1 MLSKLSVKKPYTV
14 IVGIILAIV
23 LGYISFQRMS
33 TDLLPSMNLP
43 YVVVYTPYTGATPEL
58 VETEVTRPMESAF
71 ATLTDIKKLTSQS
84 RDNVSVVIMQFNDGA
99 NMDTALIE
107 ISSRLDQLK
116 GTWADDVGAPVA
128 MKLNPDMLPVAILSV
143 SRSDMDIMELSDY
156 VNDELVPGFEALN
169 GVASATASGV
179 IEQEIDVTIEQSRID
194 VVNSAVLRDIDAKL
208 ADVEAELNEAQAKI
222 SDGKRQLARGRE
234 EAEAQLA
241 AAEAQIA
248 AGEAQIG
255 PAVQELTGKREE
267 LATQRT
273 ALNQNV
279 IAMEA
284 AMGMT
289 DEQKAQVQTTAAQL
303 AEMKQQKT
311 QLEALMAAAQAGSDT
326 PEETLAAQRQDAVT
340 QRDGLIAQRDSL
352 KAYIDDL
359 NTLDADAL
367 NAEIS
372 RLSGEIAE
380 SEALLAAQQEALG
393 EAETRRDALKTRVD
407 ELTAR
412 MTADNTDAPSP
423 SPETSP
429 SVEPSES
436 PEASPSVEP
445 SESPE
450 ASPSVEPSE
459 SPEASLSVEP
469 SESPEASPS
478 ADSEA
483 SAGPETSPEA
493 VPGNEDSVTPE
504 NMPAPSDEADAGE
517 PSHEETPAKGES
529 GSSDET
535 PADGESGSSDE
546 TLANGEGGSTDEP
559 PADGESGSSD
569 ETPADGESGSTD
581 ESAANGESG
590 SSDESAADGEGGS
603 TEESSADGENSSS
616 DESAADAENASSDE
630 SANDTDDGSA
640 RESDDSD
647 PSHESSSND
656 SGSSDES
663 ASGGDDPSG
672 ADGSGSDGSARAAW
686 NRALAEGDESPE
698 ALKAQLE
705 DAAAQLAE
713 AEAEVARRSAE
724 VEETRKALDAL
735 REQLSEKQSALEAV
749 SGAGGDMSSRLQ
761 EAEAEIAALDGRIA
775 ALDQEIADYDTKIA
789 ATQVDTTQLQEQVT
803 ALDQQIQS
811 IQSTGVEEMAALLE
825 DDEGLAGKYTEA
837 RNGLAEMNAGIT
849 QMDAYLE
856 KLNSNIIPGGM
867 IPGMDEDTDLT
878 AARAAL
884 NAGAEEMEAALS
896 AAESMLNKAQ
906 REIGKARKEFMEKRD
921 EAYEDAGID
930 GIITVET
937 VARILGAQN
946 MGMPAGY
953 VKKTDG
959 DNVLVRVGNKFGSV
973 DEMKRLKLFSLD
985 LDTIDNV
992 YLMDVADVKLAD
1004 DREDV
1009 FTKLDGKDGV
1019 LLSLEKQSTYST
1031 ADVAKTVINYAKQL
1045 QQEHPELQIV
1055 DLMNQGEYI
1064 EIVVQ
1069 SVLNNLLSGG
1079 GLAILVLLLFLLDL
1093 RPTLTVAFS
1102 IPISVVIAFVAMY
1115 FSGITLNV
1123 LSLSGLSLGIG
1134 MLVDNSIVSIENIY
1148 RLHDEEG
1155 YPLLRACVEGV
1166 RSVSGALASSTLTTI
1181 CVFLPIVFV
1190 KGMARDLFAD
1200 MGLTI
1205 AYSLLASLMVA
1216 MTVVPMMSSFL
1227 MRHSKPRRHSV
1238 FSKFQAAYGAML
1250 RGALRFKP
1258 LVLLAAV
1265 ALLAFSGMQVTK
1277 MGISFMPEV
1286 NSRQMSADLQ
1296 PSKKLSTAE
1305 QKAQAAE
1312 ILGEMMELPGIKS
1325 IGLMDAGSRS
1335 VLASGDGYSYY
1346 IIVDETAGVRN
1357 VDLARQIEA
1366 IGERHNADLT
1376 AQASTMDISMMTGD
1390 GISAEITGD
1399 DIDTLQKIAKDIA
1412 AIAEATEGT
1421 RDVSD
1426 GLEEAM
1432 PEVRIEVDKAK
1443 ATEESLTVGQV
1454 YQFIAQKLLEK
1465 TEISKVTLDGRE
1477 MSIQLID
1484 GRNRDIRPAMIQD
1497 LEIEV
1502 EKEDEDVFV
1511 RIGDIAKISD
1521 ATSLATIGRS
1531 SQRRMVA
1538 VSFSIAEGYSANH
1551 VSDAFAEKL
1560 KEYQLPDGYHVE
1572 LTGENE
1578 TVMGIMEDLMF
1589 LIAVA
1594 VLLIFLIMVAQFQSF
1609 KSPIIVMFTIPL
1621 AFTGGLIALLLTH
1634 MDLSIVAMLGFL
1646 VLSGVVVNNGI
1657 VFIDCVNQLRI
1668 EGMEKRAALVEAGRQ
1683 RLRPILMTAMTT
1695 ILGMSTM
1702 ALGRGTGAEMMQ
1714 PMAVVS
1720 IGGLSYATLMTLFV
1734 VPVLYDLFN
1743 GREMKAREIQMIREA
1758 AGMNGD
1764 EVLDDRP
1771 APAAREDAPA
1781 SPRPRPAPAGPRA
1794 KAAPEPP
1801 VPVFAPP
1808 PSAPRKPP
1816 TPSPASKPA
1825 RLTFRLEPPAPPET
1839 KPGPPKKQTT

>member
-14 IVGIILAIV
+14 IVGIILALV
-23 LGYISFQRMS
+23 LGCISFQRMS

-116 GTWADDVGAPVA
+116 GTWDDDVGAPVA

-208 ADVEAELNEAQAKI
+208 ADVEAELNKAQAQI

-241 AAEAQIA
+241 AAEAQLA
-248 AGEAQIG
+248 QGEAAIA
-255 PAVQELTGKREE
+255 PAVQELTTQKET
-267 LATQRT
+267 LTTQRAELT
-273 ALNQNV
+273 QGIA
-279 IAMEA
+279 AMEA
-284 AMGMT
+284 AMNMT
-289 DEQKAQVQTTAAQL
+289 DEEKAQVQTTAAQL
-303 AEMKQQKT
+303 AELKQQKT
-311 QLEALMAAAQAGSDT
+311 ALEAMMAAAADDT
-326 PEETLAAQRQDAVT
+326 PDETLTAQRQDAVN
-340 QRDGLIAQRDSL
+340 QRDGLIAQRDALKTYISDLSLMDADSL
-352 KAYIDDL
+352 KADIDRI
-359 NTLDADAL
+359 N
-367 NAEIS
+367 
-372 RLSGEIAE
+372 GEIAE
-380 SEALLAAQQEALG
+380 NEALLETQQAALREAT
-393 EAETRRDALKTRVD
+393 EKRDDLKSQLD
-407 ELTAR
+407 ALTAR
-412 MTADNTDAPSP
+412 AAALSGDENPENSADGGSADAPSA
-423 SPETSP
+423 
-429 SVEPSES
+429 S
-436 PEASPSVEP
+436 PEASPSVET
-445 SESPE
+445 E
-450 ASPSVEPSE
+450 ASPAADTED
-459 SPEASLSVEP
+459 SPAADTET
-469 SESPEASPS
+469 SPADDAPAEASPTDETGNTPAGDIDNPAQENPVS
-478 ADSEA
+478 DSD
-483 SAGPETSPEA
+483 SPAQES
-493 VPGNEDSVTPE
+493 PSSEDDSSSQE
-504 NMPAPSDEADAGE
+504 SAPSDGDSPSQESAPSDGDSPSQESASSDGDSPSQE
-517 PSHEETPAKGES
+517 SASSDGDSSSHESALSDGDSPSHESAPSDGD
-529 GSSDET
+529 SS
-535 PADGESGSSDE
+535 SH
-546 TLANGEGGSTDEP
+546 
-559 PADGESGSSD
+559 
-569 ETPADGESGSTD
+569 
-581 ESAANGESG
+581 ESA
-590 SSDESAADGEGGS
+590 
-603 TEESSADGENSSS
+603 SSS
-616 DESAADAENASSDE
+616 DGGSS
-630 SANDTDDGSA
+630 
-640 RESDDSD
+640 
-647 PSHESSSND
+647 SHESSSSESD
-656 SGSSDES
+656 HSSHESSSSDSDHSSHES
-663 ASGGDDPSG
+663 ASSDDS
-672 ADGSGSDGSARAAW
+672 SSHESSSDDSSSHESSSEESARLTW
-686 NRALAEGDESPE
+686 NRALAEEMESLE
-698 ALKAQLE
+698 AVKAQLE
-705 DAAAQLAE
+705 TVNAE
-713 AEAEVARRSAE
+713 YEEAKAKVNQRSAE
-724 VEETRKALDAL
+724 VNETQRKLTALQEQLTAKQSALDAL
-735 REQLSEKQSALEAV
+735 SDANS
-749 SGAGGDMSSRLQ
+749 DISSRVQ
-761 EAEAEIAALDGRIA
+761 EAEADIAALDERIA
-775 ALDQEIADYDTKIA
+775 ALDQEIADYDAKLA
-789 ATQVDTTQLQEQVT
+789 AGQADTSQLQAQVT
-803 ALDQQIQS
+803 VLDQQIQT
-811 IQSTGVEEMAALLE
+811 IESTGVEQAAALLS
-825 DDEGLAGKYTEA
+825 DTEGLSAKYTEA
-837 RNGLAEMNAGIT
+837 QNGLA
-849 QMDAYLE
+849 QMDAGLAQMDTYLE
-856 KLNSNIIPGGM
+856 KLNKNIIPGGLM
-867 IPGMDEDTDLT
+867 EGMTEDTDLT
-878 AARAAL
+878 AARAQL
-884 NAGAEEMEAALS
+884 EAGREEMESALS
-896 AAESMLNKAQ
+896 AASSMLHKAEK
-906 REIGKARKEFMEKRD
+906 EIAKARKEFMEKRD

-937 VARILGAQN
+937 VAQILGAQN
-946 MGMPAGY
+946 MAMPAGY
-953 VKKTDG
+953 AKKTDG
-959 DNVLVRVGNKFGSV
+959 DNVLVRVGNKFGSI
-973 DEMKRLKLFSLD
+973 DEMKKLKLFSLD

-992 YLMDVADVKLAD
+992 YLMDVADVRLAD
-1004 DREDV
+1004 DRDDV

-1031 ADVAKTVINYAKQL
+1031 ADVAKTVLNYAKQL
-1045 QQEHPELQIV
+1045 QAEHPELQIV

-1079 GLAILVLLLFLLDL
+1079 GLAILVLLMFLLDL

-1123 LSLSGLSLGIG
+1123 LSLSGLALGIG

-1166 RSVSGALASSTLTTI
+1166 RTVSGALFSSTLTTI

-1205 AYSLLASLMVA
+1205 AYSLLASLLVA

-1227 MRHSKPRRHSV
+1227 MRHSKPKKHTI
-1238 FSKFQAAYGAML
+1238 FSKIQAAYGGLL

-1258 LVLLAAV
+1258 LVLLAAI

-1296 PSKKLSTAE
+1296 PDKKLSSAE
-1305 QKAQAAE
+1305 QKQQAAA
-1312 ILGEMMELPGIKS
+1312 ILDDMLQLKGIQS
-1325 IGLMDAGSRS
+1325 IGLMGAGSGS

-1357 VDLARQIEA
+1357 VDLARQIEE
-1366 IGERHNADLT
+1366 IGDKHHADLT

-1399 DIDTLQKIAKDIA
+1399 DIDVLQKIAKDVA
-1412 AIAEATEGT
+1412 ALAEATEGT

-1465 TEISKVTLDGRE
+1465 TEISKVTLNNRE

-1484 GRNRDIRPAMIQD
+1484 GRNKNLRPAMIQD

-1531 SQRRMVA
+1531 SQRRMVS
-1538 VSFSIAEGYSANH
+1538 VSFAIADGYSANH
-1551 VSDAFAEKL
+1551 VSDAFAAKL
-1560 KEYQLPDGYHVE
+1560 KDYQLPDGYRVE

-1578 TVMGIMEDLMF
+1578 TVMGIMEDLVF

-1668 EGMEKRAALVEAGRQ
+1668 EGMEKRPALIEAGRQ

-1702 ALGRGTGAEMMQ
+1702 ALGHGTGAEMMQ

-1720 IGGLSYATLMTLFV
+1720 IGGLTYATLMTLFV

-1771 APAAREDAPA
+1771 TPAPTE
-1781 SPRPRPAPAGPRA
+1781 PRPSARDYTPAPPRPHPAPAEPRA

-1808 PSAPRKPP
+1808 PTAEKKPTEPPPSKKFAP
-1816 TPSPASKPA
+1816 
-1825 RLTFRLEPPAPPET
+1825 LTFKLEPPAPSKK
-1839 KPGPPKKQTT
+1839 KPKPADHQHS